1 MYKDELTATNS
12 AGFFDQVEA
21 ALTRLQPELKAVLI
35 EGKIY
40 IAGNFICY
48 GKEGAFET
56 YEIELLLQA
65 GFPEVEPFVRE
76 TGNKIPRLADRHIY
90 PSTGQCC
97 LCVWQEWLWKTRNP
111 DFEEFLVGP
120 LHSYFVSQSLF
131 DLTGHWP
138 FGERRHDREGLDQA
152 LKEMLNVIP
161 TVRFDSALALLSQ
174 NRIKGHA
181 ICPCGSGRRLRGCH
195 FEELLSLQSRLPVA
209 SWKEM
214 RCQRNAY
221 VV

>member
-1 MYKDELTATNS
+1 MATNS

-131 DLTGHWP
+131 ELTGHWP

-152 LKEMLNVIP
+152 LEEMLDTIP
-161 TVRFDSALALLSQ
+161 NASICAALATLSQ
-174 NRIKGHA
+174 AKVKGH
-181 ICPCGSGRRLRGCH
+181 IRCPCGSGKRLRNCH
-195 FEELLSLQSRLPVA
+195 VVEIHALKDQLPST
-209 SWKEM
+209 SWQEM
-214 RCQRNAY
+214 RRQRKAY
-221 VV
+221 R